1 MRATESLAQPLIA
14 PATNAAPSPS
24 NSSVNSVTTRS
35 RARRTPQQASTH
47 HPTPPTGST
56 LSSRAALSCL
66 INLFSGPSSQKSN
79 SGPQPNNP
87 NDDDG
92 ASLSSEVSSLSE
104 SSQLNPEAR
113 PFVLDSIREE
123 EPPASPSN
131 STDDALHGDA
141 FAAAFGR
148 PGENVEEECHRLERN
163 RRQALAQGLEESY
176 EHVPGTSTLTKH
188 LWSHYKELPH
198 FATSLELY
206 AHARKNITV
215 EILFTAPL
223 IFSRNHIGL
232 RTVGCAWQKNNTSF

>member
-1 MRATESLAQPLIA
+1 M
-14 PATNAAPSPS
+14 
-24 NSSVNSVTTRS
+24 
-35 RARRTPQQASTH
+35 
-47 HPTPPTGST
+47 
-56 LSSRAALSCL
+56 
-66 INLFSGPSSQKSN
+66 
-79 SGPQPNNP
+79 
-87 NDDDG
+87 
-92 ASLSSEVSSLSE
+92 SSEVSSLSA
-104 SSQLNPEAR
+104 SSQLDPEAR

-176 EHVPGTSTLTKH
+176 ERVPGSSALTKH

-215 EILFTAPL
+215 EILFTAPQISL
-223 IFSRNHIGL
+223 KKSYRTKDCRLCMAEKQHLFLAFGKQKRNQQ
-232 RTVGCAWQKNNTSF
+232 RNNLMNVKTEMYGGMQLYDGVLTAMFHWE